1 MADIFAVYLPKD
13 YNESAIVKTVP
24 YVFKLADITH
34 TKNKKLLYK
43 KVIKVRQIFEKCIHR

>member
-13 YNESAIVKTVP
+13 YNESVIAETVP

-34 TKNKKLLYK
+34 KKNKKSLYK
-43 KVIKVRQIFEKCIHR
+43 KVIKVRQIFEKCIYR

>member
-13 YNESAIVKTVP
+13 YNESVIAEN
-24 YVFKLADITH
+24 VFKLADITH
-34 TKNKKLLYK
+34 KKNKKSLYK